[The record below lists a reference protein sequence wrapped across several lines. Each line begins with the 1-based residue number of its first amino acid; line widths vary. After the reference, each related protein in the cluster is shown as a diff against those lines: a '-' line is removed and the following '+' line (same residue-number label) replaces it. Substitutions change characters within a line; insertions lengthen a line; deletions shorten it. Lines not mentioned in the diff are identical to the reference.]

1 MMLQTLRDQTSVLH
15 KEIEKDNTA
24 GLIMDHSITLEEYK
38 LLLLQNYLA
47 YKVVEDEIKRFE
59 PEFST
64 DKSQRLAED
73 LRMLGI
79 DFKSPLAYFK
89 DDFYCN
95 DSIEALGAAYVLEG
109 SAMGGMLIAKELQH
123 CKNLA
128 SIGTHH
134 FFNGERKNV
143 QGWKEFMKK
152 VNSREFSEEETQKAT
167 LKAKETFRFFGK
179 TFDYKPQ
186 FSL

>member
-1 MMLQTLRDQTSVLH
+1 
-15 KEIEKDNTA
+15 
-24 GLIMDHSITLEEYK
+24 
-38 LLLLQNYLA
+38 
-47 YKVVEDEIKRFE
+47 
-59 PEFST
+59 
-64 DKSQRLAED
+64 
-73 LRMLGI
+73 MLGI

-89 DDFYCN
+89 DDFYCD

-152 VNSREFSEEETQKAT
+152 VNSREFSEEETQKAK